1 MNILAIDTAT
11 PALIVGV
18 VCDGVTRSETV
29 LNDSRAHNELLV
41 PATLHMLN
49 DTHLTF
55 SDLDAI
61 VVGVG
66 PGPFTGLRVGMATA
80 AAFGDAR
87 HIPVYGVPTHD
98 AIAHNLGDPDNL
110 LVATDARRKEV
121 YWSSYRGGQRVAGP
135 EVCQPARLGEPTPES
150 DYRLD
155 RVDVMSVPAK
165 LAPMLPAVL
174 QETTVVSGVPL
185 PADLVAVADFTGKP
199 EPLQPL
205 YLRRPD
211 AKEPAKKA
219 PSPAIVRK
227 ES

>member
-29 LNDSRAHNELLV
+29 LNDSHAHNELLV
-41 PATLHMLN
+41 PATLRML
-49 DTHLTF
+49 DDAHLTF

-98 AIAHNLGDPDNL
+98 AIAHNVGTQRNL
-110 LVATDARRKEV
+110 VVATDARRKEV
-121 YWSSYRGGQRVAGP
+121 YWSSYHGGQRVAGP

-211 AKEPAKKA
+211 AKEPTKKA

>member
-18 VCDGVTRSETV
+18 VCDGVTQSETV
-29 LNDSRAHNELLV
+29 LSDSHAHNELLV
-41 PATLHMLN
+41 PTTLRML
-49 DTHLTF
+49 DDAHLTF

-121 YWSSYRGGQRVAGP
+121 YWSSYRGGAASSRPRDMPTRSAWGTHAGI
-135 EVCQPARLGEPTPES
+135 RLST
-150 DYRLD
+150 
-155 RVDVMSVPAK
+155 
-165 LAPMLPAVL
+165 
-174 QETTVVSGVPL
+174 
-185 PADLVAVADFTGKP
+185 
-199 EPLQPL
+199 
-205 YLRRPD
+205 
-211 AKEPAKKA
+211 
-219 PSPAIVRK
+219 
-227 ES
+227 

>member
-29 LNDSRAHNELLV
+29 LNDSHAHNELLV
-41 PATLHMLN
+41 PATLRML
-49 DTHLTF
+49 DDAHLTF

-98 AIAHNLGDPDNL
+98 AIAHNVGNPKNL
-110 LVATDARRKEV
+110 VVATDARRKEV
-121 YWSSYRGGQRVAGP
+121 YWSSYCGGQRVAGP
-135 EVCQPARLGEPTPES
+135 EVCQPARLGEPVPES
-150 DYRLD
+150 DHRLG

-165 LAPMLPAVL
+165 LAPMLPAAL
-174 QETTVVSGVPL
+174 QAVTVVSGVPL
-185 PADLVAVADFTGKP
+185 PADLVAVADFTSKP

-211 AKEPAKKA
+211 AKEPTKKA

-227 ES
+227 EP